1 MLLPNASIPQQLK
14 LEMYRGTREIQ
25 EKGRVDRFTALMYLL
40 FIVLGWLNIYAASF
54 DLENAVSMFDLSGR
68 AGMQLVWMGTSLLL
82 AFALLKIDTSFYET
96 YAFVAYIAG
105 IALLIITLVVAPE
118 IKGSR
123 SWLVIGPVRLQP
135 AEFMKFIIALTLAK
149 IFNVY
154 NFRLMERK
162 NLIIVFSLIFLP
174 LVLVILQS
182 ETGTALV
189 YLSLIFVLYREGLPG
204 GILIMGVAA
213 ILYFVLAIR
222 FSDVQLGMLSV
233 GEFIAVILIIVFAA
247 AMVWNYVK
255 RRETAFIIIG
265 LGLIVLAA
273 GWIMHFFNL
282 PVNPGLLAL
291 VALGLVAVY
300 LAYLSLRFW
309 KKVYLYILL
318 FVVGS
323 FAFVESSE
331 YVFNDV
337 LQPHQQM
344 RIKVTLG
351 MEQDLRGSGYHVGQ
365 SKIAIGSGGM
375 SGKGFLNGT
384 QTKLKYVP
392 EQDTDFIF
400 CTIGEE
406 WGFIG
411 STIILLLFAV
421 FILRLISLAERQTT
435 IFGRV
440 YGYGVV
446 SIFLFHLLVNI
457 GMVIGIMPV
466 IGIPLP
472 FFSYGGSSLW
482 GFTILLFIFLRIDK
496 GRKRA

>member
-1 MLLPNASIPQQLK
+1 
-14 LEMYRGTREIQ
+14 MYRGTKDIQ
-25 EKGRVDRFTALMYLL
+25 ERGNVDWFAVAMYLL
-40 FIVLGWLNIYAASF
+40 FIVLGWFNIYAASF

-68 AGMQLVWMGTSLLL
+68 AGMQLVWIGTSLVLGL
-82 AFALLKIDTSFYET
+82 ALIKIDTSFYET
-96 YAFVAYIAG
+96 YAFFFYVTG
-105 IALLIITLVVAPE
+105 ILLLIVTLMVARE
-118 IKGSR
+118 INGSR
-123 SWLVIGPVRLQP
+123 SWLILGPVRLQP

-149 IFNVY
+149 VFNAY

-162 NLIIVFSLIFLP
+162 NLLAVSAIILLP
-174 LVLVILQS
+174 MILVIMQS

-204 GILIMGVAA
+204 GVLFVGVAA

-222 FSDVQLGMLSV
+222 FSDVQWGMFSL
-233 GEFIAVILIIVFAA
+233 GEFIAIVLIIIFAA
-247 AMVWNYVK
+247 GMVWNYLR
-255 RRETAFIIIG
+255 RREVSFIIIG
-265 LGLIVLAA
+265 LGLLVAA
-273 GWIMHFFNL
+273 
-282 PVNPGLLAL
+282 VGLILHLFKVKIDLGLMAL
-291 VALGLVAVY
+291 IALGLVTIYLGY
-300 LAYLSLRFW
+300 LALRFW
-309 KKVYLYILL
+309 KKMYLYILI

-375 SGKGFLNGT
+375 FGKGFLNGT

-406 WGFIG
+406 WGFAG
-411 STIILLLFAV
+411 STLILILFAV
-421 FILRLISLAERQTT
+421 FIIRLITLAERQTT
-435 IFGRV
+435 VFGRV

-496 GRKRA
+496 SRKRI